1 VVTQGVG
8 SCTSRVF
15 RGALTSVLAGGG
27 PTPARPTRAQI
38 DQAEGLKQKANE
50 LFKLKRF
57 QEALQMYQQAA
68 DIDPTSAMILCNR
81 AFAHIKLENYG
92 QAVVDADKSIE
103 LDPTFIKAYY
113 RRGTARMSLGKTK
126 LALQDFRTVT
136 RLRPSDPTAQAKLKQ
151 CEKIVKLEAFEAAIR
166 AQDQPTPLQSLQ
178 QTIDEMLV
186 EEDYD
191 GLRWEDGPMTEA
203 FIEDMLERFKNDKR
217 IHKKYLYKIVLQA
230 HGLHERLSNIERLD
244 IAPGK
249 HLTVCG
255 DTHGQF
261 YDVLKIFELNGRPS
275 GQNPYLFNGD
285 YVDRGSW
292 SLEVVTT
299 LLAFKCLDPQAVHLT
314 RGNHETVAMNR
325 MYGFEGEVRA
335 KHSKH
340 MYDCFVDLFT
350 VLPLAF
356 ILNGKVFVTHGG
368 LPSPGTT
375 LQDIQEA
382 TRRLEP
388 GDTGIV
394 CDLLWSDPQPENGR
408 APSKRGTVGAADVAR
423 THEPPLTYYYT
434 PLPGCLRRGCCIARA
449 MLCVLHTHTHTHT
462 HIHMIA

>member
-1 VVTQGVG
+1 ME
-8 SCTSRVF
+8 
-15 RGALTSVLAGGG
+15 
-27 PTPARPTRAQI
+27 
-38 DQAEGLKQKANE
+38 QAEGLKAQANE

-68 DIDPTSAMILCNR
+68 DIDPTNAMILCNR

-92 QAVVDADKSIE
+92 QAVADADKSIE

-113 RRGTARMSLGKTK
+113 RRGTARMSLGKSK
-126 LALQDFRTVT
+126 LALQDFRTVN
-136 RLRPSDPTAQAKLKQ
+136 RLRPSDPTAQAKLRQ
-151 CEKIVKLEAFEAAIR
+151 CEKMVKLEAFEAAIR
-166 AQDQPTPLQSLQ
+166 AQDQPTPIQSLP
-178 QTIDEMLV
+178 QTIAEMQV

-191 GLRWEDGPMTEA
+191 GPRWEDGPITVA
-203 FIEDMLERFKNDKR
+203 FVEGMLERFKDDKR

-230 HGLHERLSNIERLD
+230 HQLHEELQNIQRLE

-261 YDVLKIFELNGRPS
+261 YDVLKIFEINGSPS
-275 GQNPYLFNGD
+275 ADNPYLFNGD

-292 SLEVVTT
+292 SLEVITT
-299 LLAFKCLDPQAVHLT
+299 LLAYKCLEPSAVHLT

-340 MYDCFVDLFT
+340 IYDCFVDVFT

-356 ILNGKVFVTHGG
+356 ILNEKVFVTHGG
-368 LPSPGTT
+368 LPAPGTM
-375 LQDIQEA
+375 LQDIQQAE
-382 TRRLEP
+382 RRLEP

-408 APSKRGTVGAADVAR
+408 APSKRGTVIL
-423 THEPPLTYYYT
+423 PS
-434 PLPGCLRRGCCIARA
+434 PLPCPQAWRVFAREGIGTLSKAPLFARGAC
-449 MLCVLHTHTHTHT
+449 
-462 HIHMIA
+462 